1 MKTQV
6 MVDPTEE
13 VTTRCVHAASDRRAR
28 AALTGP
34 SIHERQSF
42 LWSTRCESQKHC
54 NASGRYSL

>member
-1 MKTQV
+1 
-6 MVDPTEE
+6 MVDPSEE